1 MLRRQQIVLEQG
13 LNLAISQKQNL
24 LVEKLIEQLP
34 RHTNANGMVLL
45 AVLLAILAV
54 QIRIHLEKLNLV
66 VRVHIIA
73 TACTIILAAK
83 AANA

>member
-24 LVEKLIEQLP
+24 LVEQLIEQLP

-66 VRVHIIA
+66 VRAQIIT

>member
-24 LVEKLIEQLP
+24 LVEQLIEQLP

-66 VRVHIIA
+66 VRAQRIT

>member
-24 LVEKLIEQLP
+24 LVEQLIEQLP
-34 RHTNANGMVLL
+34 RHTNANGMVKSAELM
-45 AVLLAILAV
+45 AILAV

-66 VRVHIIA
+66 VRAQIIT